1 MKNVRVAIAAAGIG
15 LASLAQA
22 AIIDNGTYTTDT
34 DLGLDYLDVG
44 LVFNSYAN
52 FGGGIVY
59 AGRTWFLA
67 TPTQIASTWSSATGL
82 ALSSTDVLSGDNNMS
97 AAATATL
104 INFFDGVAS
113 DVGAADE
120 RVIGDFAAG
129 GGSID
134 GYYNYIEGGSLG
146 VHDVF
151 NDSHFRAD
159 TFGRSS
165 AWLVSPLNGVPE
177 PASLALLGLGL
188 AGLGF
193 SRRRIG

>member
-1 MKNVRVAIAAAGIG
+1 MKNFRVAIAAAGIG

-22 AIIDNGTYTTDT
+22 AIIDNGTYTSDT
-34 DLGLDYLDVG
+34 GLGLDYLDVG

-52 FGGGIVY
+52 FSGGIVY
-59 AGRTWFLA
+59 AGRTWVLA

-82 ALSSTDVLSGDNNMS
+82 ALISTDVLSTDNNMT

-104 INFFDGVAS
+104 INLFDGVTT
-113 DVGAADE
+113 DVGATGE
-120 RVIGDFAAG
+120 RVIGDYSFG
-129 GGSID
+129 GGT
-134 GYYNYIEGGSLG
+134 YYNYIDGGSLA

-151 NDSHFRAD
+151 DDSHFSAGTDGRA
-159 TFGRSS
+159 S
-165 AWLVSPLNGVPE
+165 AWLVSSPLNGVPE

-193 SRRRIG
+193 SRRRTG